1 MVVLKNKNLKSFV
14 SEKLAELFKLFKTS
28 LTKKESYE
36 NLIYY
41 VLFYLSQMANGGFI
55 LSQNIYH

>member
-1 MVVLKNKNLKSFV
+1 MVALKNKNLKSFV

-36 NLIYY
+36 NLIFY
-41 VLFYLSQMANGGFI
+41 VLFQLSQMANVGFI